1 MPRIRVISRVGN
13 PFFSEETGKTAK
25 TVPPEHLEILNSLF
39 FEGEVDK
46 GGTVEIDGRRY
57 VCTSYG
63 WACEE

>member
-13 PFFSEETGKTAK
+13 PFVSGETGRA
-25 TVPPEHLEILNSLF
+25 VPPEHLEILNSLF

-46 GGTVEIDGRRY
+46 GGTVEIDGQRY